1 MKLEALSQ
9 QTYIYHDE
17 KCLSRLKNVKSI
29 TALKEYM
36 SMYSKIVQGTTA
48 MKCASI
54 YGSEKQSQ

>member
-1 MKLEALSQ
+1 M
-9 QTYIYHDE
+9 THIYIYHDD

-36 SMYSKIVQGTTA
+36 SMYSKIVQGATA